1 MSRFGK
7 SNWEIEAKEQESRPP
22 TSSRRF
28 TYSRNTEWCYI
39 LFIWYQYTCW
49 KPWDVFSVLPRENNG
64 TDRDTLSLDIVNFRE
79 VIFFHD
85 GSFVSRDVRLLD
97 SFISGFRAFTVEFSS
112 GSRRGARGRG
122 ARKSLIFRPKWNP
135 KGPPSPSPPPS
146 LPCWRSGSTIGMFGF
161 IYALTRINVHR
172 ALVLLFRKVKSIRF
186 ADYSD
191 PLEIDYGCPWITIVK
206 FTYPPRLPAS
216 AISLQGD
223 SIPLFLLVLLRK
235 RNANERQ

>member
-1 MSRFGK
+1 MFDFLFGLMSRFGK

-135 KGPPSPSPPPS
+135 KGPPSP
-146 LPCWRSGSTIGMFGF
+146 PCLAEG
-161 IYALTRINVHR
+161 L
-172 ALVLLFRKVKSIRF
+172 
-186 ADYSD
+186 DP
-191 PLEIDYGCPWITIVK
+191 PLECLCS
-206 FTYPPRLPAS
+206 FMR
-216 AISLQGD
+216 
-223 SIPLFLLVLLRK
+223 
-235 RNANERQ
+235 